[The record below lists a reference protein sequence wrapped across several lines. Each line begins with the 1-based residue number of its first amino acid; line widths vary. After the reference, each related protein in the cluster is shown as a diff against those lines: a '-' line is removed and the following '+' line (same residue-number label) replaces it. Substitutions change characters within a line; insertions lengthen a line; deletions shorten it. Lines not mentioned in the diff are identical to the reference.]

1 MMRIAFWM
9 FAAVVAAGCLS
20 DDSCNVLEATA
31 GATPYEKPLKV
42 AVYADRGPRGIGA
55 AEWYR
60 IVRDSPQMD
69 ITLVDA
75 KAVRSGGL
83 VGQDLFIMPGGSSTN
98 EFISLGPDGVARMKE
113 FVRGGGAYLGTC
125 AGCCLLM
132 DGPKLRARMMPWN
145 ATGYE
150 PDLFYP
156 FVSLN
161 EKGAKALGLKK
172 GRHQLRYHGGPFMRP
187 TTNCIEGASF
197 ELWGTLDSEMTYRG
211 KIKPE
216 KRIHG
221 AAAVLGG
228 TYGKGRVFVTSLH
241 PEYYATTH
249 YFVVAAIRWLTGR
262 TVEIPRPHRRSG
274 DIALGYIV
282 GGITGIGDAEA
293 VLRASSIPGVD
304 FQAINDDDI
313 WVERLAHVDVLA
325 APGGFGKKTPASTKK
340 AVGKFIA
347 RGGRLLTAAPKSTPE
362 GGEACA
368 SLEELVRRL
377 EALGK

>member
-1 MMRIAFWM
+1 M
-9 FAAVVAAGCLS
+9 
-20 DDSCNVLEATA
+20 
-31 GATPYEKPLKV
+31 
-42 AVYADRGPRGIGA
+42 
-55 AEWYR
+55 
-60 IVRDSPQMD
+60 
-69 ITLVDA
+69 
-75 KAVRSGGL
+75 
-83 VGQDLFIMPGGSSTN
+83 
-98 EFISLGPDGVARMKE
+98 
-113 FVRGGGAYLGTC
+113 
-125 AGCCLLM
+125 
-132 DGPKLRARMMPWN
+132 
-145 ATGYE
+145 
-150 PDLFYP
+150 
-156 FVSLN
+156 
-161 EKGAKALGLKK
+161 
-172 GRHQLRYHGGPFMRP
+172 
-187 TTNCIEGASF
+187 
-197 ELWGTLDSEMTYRG
+197 
-211 KIKPE
+211 
-216 KRIHG
+216 
-221 AAAVLGG
+221 LGG

-282 GGITGIGDAEA
+282 GGITGIADAEA